1 MDKSKFTN
9 IAADWS
15 VNANPIGPCSKE
27 HQPYS
32 SYGRIN
38 FKCVYFEKNYK
49 NNLCNMPDLQ
59 SGDQPDP
66 ATTIMHKPDAV
77 NGIKK
82 NTTNTTLATQMTN
95 NSMDDL
101 IKLVNRLQD
110 ALSSVSLNNPID
122 LPQIVVIGRYS
133 YSRVLM

>member
-1 MDKSKFTN
+1 
-9 IAADWS
+9 
-15 VNANPIGPCSKE
+15 
-27 HQPYS
+27 
-32 SYGRIN
+32 
-38 FKCVYFEKNYK
+38 
-49 NNLCNMPDLQ
+49 MPDLQ
-59 SGDQPDP
+59 SDQPDP
-66 ATTIMHKPDAV
+66 ATTIMHKPNAV

-82 NTTNTTLATQMTN
+82 NTTTNTLATQMT